1 MMSFPAGTVFTP
13 YAGVRNVSNQ
23 PVTVTPTLWWMQ
35 GASANSAQLGA
46 VTLAPHQT
54 QNLEVP
60 SLIARAGL
68 KNFNGSVNLILDTK
82 GQEGALLMASGSV
95 DQKNTY
101 VFEVMPRG
109 VSESVAKNISYWNT
123 GNGNDTMV
131 TLWNPA
137 DEDQDLLYTLFFS
150 GGHYA
155 YPIHLAARATRTFNT
170 SEIIHNQIPDAEG
183 NVVPTGVQEGSAK
196 ISGSQAENEHILVA
210 MDAGTYNVRKA
221 TCGGICTTCDGVVS
235 SSVVADPFN
244 VAFGANTQETF
255 VEQYNTG
262 GQYDVTGSSNW
273 SSSNSSIATV
283 NSGLVSGVSVGS
295 FSVYSFDSVQEPA
308 YQVVCSDVGVDCPF
322 SYVSLSGSAPGNV
335 KPTISG
341 PNTVWYFKGSQPS
354 GWATSITL
362 TSSGGSSTTWTVTAG
377 ANKVSLSATSGSQ
390 TIITSSGAAFS
401 SAVGDITITATAN
414 QQTSA
419 PFSITSRTPND
430 FQPGAVN
437 TVCDNTYG
445 FVTTINYTIRDQ
457 LMTALPARVPA
468 NENWLSGVSLDNPS
482 SNWSRSAPNGVNL
495 SSAAIADQ
503 ISGGKLGTGEF
514 PVPTCGGTAAAVD
527 HWTQEWRVGS
537 ATSGVG
543 KRVQCDTLQRY
554 TNSGAHLGIISPC
567 AEP

>member
-1 MMSFPAGTVFTP
+1 MRQVLVSGGLEDEAVGYSAHLLLIPLPDASAKVSDASYTALGLMSGAADPMMSFPAGTVFTP
-13 YAGVRNVSNQ
+13 YAVARNVSNQ

-82 GQEGALLMASGSV
+82 GHEGALLMASGSV

-131 TLWNPA
+131 TPWNPA

-155 YPIHLAARATRTFNT
+155 YSIHLAARATRTFNI

-210 MDAGTYNVRKA
+210 MDAGTYNVHKA

-235 SSVVADPFN
+235 SSVVADPFA
-244 VAFGANTQETF
+244 VALGANSQETF

-262 GQYDVTGSSNW
+262 GQCDVTGSSSW
-273 SSSNSSIATV
+273 SSSNTSIATV
-283 NSGLVSGVSVGS
+283 NSGLVTGAGVGS
-295 FSVYSFDSVQEPA
+295 FSVFASDFTQEPA
-308 YQVVCSDVGVDCPF
+308 YDVVCSDVGVECPF
-322 SYVSLSGSAPGNV
+322 SYVSPSDSAPGNTFDGV
-335 KPTISG
+335 LTPQDNFSG
-341 PNTVWYFKGSQPS
+341 RS
-354 GWATSITL
+354 TS
-362 TSSGGSSTTWTVTAG
+362 
-377 ANKVSLSATSGSQ
+377 
-390 TIITSSGAAFS
+390 
-401 SAVGDITITATAN
+401 
-414 QQTSA
+414 
-419 PFSITSRTPND
+419 
-430 FQPGAVN
+430 
-437 TVCDNTYG
+437 
-445 FVTTINYTIRDQ
+445 
-457 LMTALPARVPA
+457 
-468 NENWLSGVSLDNPS
+468 
-482 SNWSRSAPNGVNL
+482 
-495 SSAAIADQ
+495 
-503 ISGGKLGTGEF
+503 
-514 PVPTCGGTAAAVD
+514 
-527 HWTQEWRVGS
+527 
-537 ATSGVG
+537 
-543 KRVQCDTLQRY
+543 
-554 TNSGAHLGIISPC
+554 
-567 AEP
+567 